1 MWPRN
6 GEFEYIK
13 FVYVL
18 CMKRPLVRK
27 KSLLEWKPVPLFRF
41 WNQISSCCRLVHL
54 KKVVSETNHKNL
66 VRFFMVVEDVVGDWE
81 VTIFVS
87 HRYTYDFP
95 ELNWNC
101 FLYVRFTLDRSEIL

>member
-6 GEFEYIK
+6 GKFEYIK

-18 CMKRPLVRK
+18 CTIQPLVKK
-27 KSLLEWKPVPLFRF
+27 KSLLEWKPVPLFHF
-41 WNQISSCCRLVHL
+41 GNQISSCCRLVHL

-66 VRFFMVVEDVVGDWE
+66 VRFFKVVEDVVDDWE
-81 VTIFVS
+81 VAIFVS
-87 HRYTYDFP
+87 HLCAYDFP

-101 FLYVRFTLDRSEIL
+101 FL

>member
-13 FVYVL
+13 SVYIL
-18 CMKRPLVRK
+18 CTIQPLVKK

-41 WNQISSCCRLVHL
+41 ENQISFCCRLVHL
-54 KKVVSETNHKNL
+54 KKVVSEKNHKNL
-66 VRFFMVVEDVVGDWE
+66 VRFFKVAEDVVDDWE

-87 HRYTYDFP
+87 HRYAYDFP

-101 FLYVRFTLDRSEIL
+101 FL